1 MARNRLSDAGH
12 DHHRLER
19 DQHRV
24 DREKQGVEFRAIGYG
39 DNRRHKSE

>member
-1 MARNRLSDAGH
+1 MARNRLSDASH
-12 DHHRLER
+12 DRHRL
-19 DQHRV
+19 